1 MELYDLK
8 YKRDMYASNPN
19 IRERCQAL
27 SLAIT
32 NCKALRVA
40 PDKIQ
45 KLIDELEM
53 WVDLS

>member
-1 MELYDLK
+1 MK

-27 SLAIT
+27 ALAIT

-53 WVDLS
+53 WVDLG